1 MAASRNAAARW
12 LAWYQRNLK
21 ERPFRTNVMSGAT
34 VMLLGDS
41 TAQHI
46 ELREKRRRYR
56 RSSRSE
62 DDAACTAG
70 ANGKQETEFP
80 GYDPARAAVMVSW
93 SAVGDVPINLAL
105 FAVINRAMKP
115 FGIPAAAASFPQSL
129 VKGFCFFVPGVI
141 IRMPC
146 FISYVTSCEHMV
158 QNAKEG
164 RPLTHNW
171 EEMGGTIRQKMHDNL
186 LTIFDRGAKLWIPV
200 NTLCFWAVPVLYR
213 PLTLSCVTVG
223 WMTYLSL
230 MQHRE
235 EQDDDEHI
243 YVKNE
248 RDRSGLPVGP
258 TTIEINIDSDG
269 VD

>member
-21 ERPFRTNVMSGAT
+21 ERPFRTNIASGAT
-34 VMLLGDS
+34 VMLLGD
-41 TAQHI
+41 TCAQHI
-46 ELREKRRRYR
+46 EKRRRYR
-56 RSSRSE
+56 RSRSE
-62 DDAACTAG
+62 DDAAACTAG

-80 GYDPARAAVMVSW
+80 SYDPARAAVMVSW

-115 FGIPAAAASFPQSL
+115 FGIPAAASFPQSL

-146 FISYVTSCEHMV
+146 FISYVTSCEYMV
-158 QNAKEG
+158 RNAKEG
-164 RPLTHNW
+164 RSLTHNW

-235 EQDDDEHI
+235 EDDEHELNT
-243 YVKNE
+243 NE
-248 RDRSGLPVGP
+248 TDRSA
-258 TTIEINIDSDG
+258 
-269 VD
+269 